1 MSYTPFPMEEGK
13 LTHGP
18 VAQRLREMA
27 VPMFF
32 GIATIILFSVVDTYF
47 VGQIGEHELAAMGF
61 CFPVA
66 FFVQNIAM
74 GIGTGATAVISQ
86 AIGAGDHERVRR
98 LTTHALILGVIL
110 VVLVAATGLMTLD
123 PLFSL
128 MGAKPETL
136 PLIREYMVPW
146 FAGVGLLVIPMVGN
160 SALRATGDTKTPAT
174 IMMVA
179 GFVNVVLDP
188 LLIFGIGPFPRW
200 ELFGAAIAT
209 CASWTVAF
217 FGAFFFLHVRN
228 GMLTNPLCGGVTES
242 FVSIL
247 KVGMP
252 ATGTNVMVPLSTGVL
267 TSMVAEY
274 GQDAVGAYGVAGRLE
289 ALSMIGIFAVAASI
303 GPFVGQNYGALN
315 CERIR
320 KSLKLTMGFSLFWGF
335 GTACILAIFAVPIA
349 SLFSE
354 SQEVIDNLTP
364 YLGLVPWGYGLLGMA
379 LMVTNTFNAS
389 DRPLRATLV
398 IGVRLFVLAIPLA
411 KLGSKL
417 AGLQGLYAGILVAN
431 VITGLFALAL
441 VWKFIDSIDS
451 ESGQE
456 DCSAN

>member
-1 MSYTPFPMEEGK
+1 MEQGK

-18 VAQRLREMA
+18 VAERLRKMA

-32 GIATIILFSVVDTYF
+32 GIAAVILFSVVDTFF

-86 AIGAGDHERVRR
+86 AIGSGDQQRVRR
-98 LTTHALILGVIL
+98 LTTHALLLGVIL
-110 VVLVAATGLMTLD
+110 VVVVAITGLLTLE
-123 PLFSL
+123 PLFTM

-146 FAGVGLLVIPMVGN
+146 FCGVGLLVIPMVGN

-174 IMMVA
+174 IMMAA
-179 GFVNVVLDP
+179 GLANVILDP

-209 CASWTVAF
+209 CGSWTVAF
-217 FGAFFFLHVRN
+217 IGAFYFLHYRDK
-228 GMLTNPLCGGVTES
+228 MLTNPFCGGVWES
-242 FVSIL
+242 FASIL
-247 KVGMP
+247 KVGLP
-252 ATGTNVMVPLSTGVL
+252 AAGTNVMVPLSTGVL
-267 TSMVAEY
+267 TRMVSEY

-289 ALSMIGIFAVAASI
+289 ALSLIGVFAVAASMA
-303 GPFVGQNYGALN
+303 PFVGQNYGALK
-315 CERIR
+315 CDRIR
-320 KSLKLTMGFSLFWGF
+320 KALKVGMAFSLAWGF
-335 GTACILAIFAVPIA
+335 GAACILAIFASPIA

-354 SQEVIDNLTP
+354 SQQVINSLIP
-364 YLGLVPWGYGLLGMA
+364 YLSLVPWGYGFLGMA

-389 DRPLRATLV
+389 GRPLRATLV
-398 IGVRLFVLAIPLA
+398 IVVRLFVLAIPLA
-411 KLGSKL
+411 KLGSDQM
-417 AGLQGLYAGILVAN
+417 GLQGLFGGILLAN
-431 VITGLFALAL
+431 VLTGLFALAL
-441 VWKFIDSIDS
+441 VWTFLDSIDGKS
-451 ESGQE
+451 DHES
-456 DCSAN
+456 